1 MCKCRATLEYSSA
14 LFQYQRVLPTWAKIM
29 LQYPI
34 ITLHIH
40 SYQICILRT
49 LHLISATSG
58 LWLHLLFHH
67 THGKTWNRLARF
79 GPWRPLMSVYWGDQ
93 RRSMW
98 QEQRDHA
105 ITMQIHANP
114 LSLQVFVC
122 AWCVFW
128 KSSHKKSPGC
138 CNLGS
143 SCAWGCYLNTN
154 DGRPY
159 CGAVKRLLSLKR
171 PMSCCKCVTGKM
183 VFCLDSQMCALERPV
198 GTFRFCLII
207 TVKLRFYSER

>member
-1 MCKCRATLEYSSA
+1 MLECSSA
-14 LFQYQRVLPTWAKIM
+14 LFQYQRVVLAWAKIM

-34 ITLHIH
+34 ITSHIH
-40 SYQICILRT
+40 SYHICILSA

-58 LWLHLLFHH
+58 QWLHLLFHH
-67 THGKTWNRLARF
+67 THMEKHETTWLVLALR
-79 GPWRPLMSVYWGDQ
+79 GLSCPWGDQ

-122 AWCVFW
+122 AWRVFW
-128 KSSHKKSPGC
+128 KSSQKKSPGC

-159 CGAVKRLLSLKR
+159 CGAAALLRSPKR
-171 PMSCCKCVTGKM
+171 PVSCCKCVTRKM
-183 VFCLDSQMCALERPV
+183 VFCLDSQMCAPEPPV
-198 GTFRFCLII
+198 GTFRF
-207 TVKLRFYSER
+207 RFSSR